1 METVEEHY
9 DDGEFRRKV
18 TRKSFKIEE
27 VSEYYFLIDQR
38 PKGLFVVSFKILKK
52 NFNFLHHV

>member
-9 DDGEFRRKV
+9 EGDFRRKV

-27 VSEYYFLIDQR
+27 VSAVFSYRPAPYKPTYSLFL
-38 PKGLFVVSFKILKK
+38 
-52 NFNFLHHV
+52 